1 MIKLYSLILTE
12 DEIKLFSERIERYFS
27 FRDDSEDEIDLGELK
42 LKKSN
47 PIIGRFLGRI
57 SKSIKKRQDNFL
69 FYDVYKNGKN
79 IGSIQFDRIS
89 NEEIEIPFIEIS
101 EKYQGNHYATRILK
115 WAIDYFRKRGIKK
128 IHLDAAGTSIYLYK
142 KLGFKEIKQISKD
155 DVWGG
160 LIHME
165 LKL

>member
-27 FRDDSEDEIDLGELK
+27 FRDDSEDVID
-42 LKKSN
+42 
-47 PIIGRFLGRI
+47 
-57 SKSIKKRQDNFL
+57 
-69 FYDVYKNGKN
+69 
-79 IGSIQFDRIS
+79 
-89 NEEIEIPFIEIS
+89 
-101 EKYQGNHYATRILK
+101 
-115 WAIDYFRKRGIKK
+115 
-128 IHLDAAGTSIYLYK
+128 
-142 KLGFKEIKQISKD
+142 LGFKEIKQISQD